1 LPVNAVELPWII
13 IAGGGSGIFWGT
25 EHNLGP
31 TVMPGPPLQAV
42 DIVLAALGGSPIAR
56 ARRERHV
63 EGLVLH
69 DKVFAC
75 RRRD

>member
-1 LPVNAVELPWII
+1 
-13 IAGGGSGIFWGT
+13 
-25 EHNLGP
+25 
-31 TVMPGPPLQAV
+31 MPGRPLQAV